1 MLSLQKDSSI
11 EEIPMINRP
20 YYIDAVDR
28 QLGKDTIIILTGQ
41 RRIGKSYILRLLR
54 DKFASDCNNHV
65 LYIDKEK
72 YEFDSIKS
80 YQELNTYINL
90 HLEKGKR
97 IIFLLMRFRTSRNL
111 SAASVITGK
120 KQI

>member
-11 EEIPMINRP
+11 EEISMINRP
-20 YYIDAVDR
+20 YYIDAVER

-54 DKFASDCNNHV
+54 DKFASDCDNHV

-90 HLEKGKR
+90 HLEKGKKNY
-97 IIFLLMRFRTSRNL
+97 ILIDPQIRNL
-111 SAASVITGK
+111 PHKVL
-120 KQI
+120 QP